1 METLHYNHT
10 ALLTAHTSAS
20 FDSLVQVKNL
30 KTNIH
35 IPTLTLPDPI
45 PVTPCPDAPPSSW
58 QPGARRVPH
67 PKSRKTFP
75 AGLRADKGPA
85 RPREARLAVPPPQ
98 EAAGRAR
105 HLPARPQRRP
115 QSSGEAERP
124 SPGRGEAGGT
134 ARSRALRPPQR
145 RGGQRS
151 ARSPLQPPPR
161 PPATSAMAAA
171 PLLPGGALRP
181 ARLRLCPRSCAG
193 HSVASL
199 RVLPSVC
206 GPPAAS
212 APLGDGG
219 GEGGARSTGR
229 WRKEGRGRSAFSR
242 VFARPGNTFL
252 PAAVKPWAGR
262 SAPGCGLGVGSEGR
276 ALRGQRGPGPAAC
289 GGGGCTARSAA
300 PAAPHSA
307 VRVGGTERAPPGAA
321 LCEERPCPRCPQPSL
336 GAAPSPY
343 LVGSD

>member
-124 SPGRGEAGGT
+124 SPGRGEARLAAPRGAALSARRSAEAGSAQPAPRSNPRPVLPLPRPWPRRRSCQGARSGPPGSGSAPGAALGT
-134 ARSRALRPPQR
+134 AWPRFASFRPSAGRPLPPRRSGMGEGKGEPGARGGGER
-145 RGGQRS
+145 RGGEGPRS
-151 ARSPLQPPPR
+151 AAFLPAPEIHSSPLPSSPGR
-161 PPATSAMAAA
+161 
-171 PLLPGGALRP
+171 GGALR
-181 ARLRLCPRSCAG
+181 
-193 HSVASL
+193 
-199 RVLPSVC
+199 
-206 GPPAAS
+206 AA
-212 APLGDGG
+212 AWG
-219 GEGGARSTGR
+219 
-229 WRKEGRGRSAFSR
+229 
-242 VFARPGNTFL
+242 
-252 PAAVKPWAGR
+252 
-262 SAPGCGLGVGSEGR
+262 
-276 ALRGQRGPGPAAC
+276 
-289 GGGGCTARSAA
+289 
-300 PAAPHSA
+300 
-307 VRVGGTERAPPGAA
+307 
-321 LCEERPCPRCPQPSL
+321 
-336 GAAPSPY
+336 
-343 LVGSD
+343 